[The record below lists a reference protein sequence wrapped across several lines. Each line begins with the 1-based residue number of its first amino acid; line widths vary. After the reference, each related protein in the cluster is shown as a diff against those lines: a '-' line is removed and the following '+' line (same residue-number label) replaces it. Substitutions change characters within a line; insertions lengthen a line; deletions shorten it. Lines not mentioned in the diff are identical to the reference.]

1 MFDSQAI
8 AAGAARSVFSYDAQ
22 HDRLIRLVFPRD
34 DGPDRILLPNRL
46 RVHEEVSR
54 CFRVEA
60 ELLSDDAQI
69 PLKSMMGRMVTI
81 SLVREDGSLRY
92 FNGYVTEFRFIRAD
106 GGFAFYQMALEPWLA
121 FARLRKD
128 NVSFHGKSVIELTEL
143 TFAHYRQA
151 DWRTHIVDELPRMT
165 CANQYDETDYN
176 HLHRRWEAHGLA
188 YHYEHREDGHTLW
201 LYDKSYL
208 VQPID
213 PTGIDD
219 SGVIPFRD
227 KAGSL
232 EEDGIREWT
241 AVRRLGSGRVT
252 LASFDYKNPVVQ
264 RSSAQSLNEQGD
276 VYPYEIYENTGS
288 YGFRTRDDGEK
299 LAYRRMGE
307 RDANTQT
314 FDARGNDRT
323 VQPGRFF
330 KLGGHFSAALRAP
343 RRGEPAKASIRDRHY
358 LILSVDHEASNN
370 YQAGPGAPSHYE
382 NTLRCVRKDI
392 QWRPGRHYNS
402 QPCTYPGIQTA
413 IVVGPEGAEIHTDG
427 YGRVK
432 IQFHWDRQ
440 GKYDENSSPWLRVM
454 SPGAGREFG
463 NIRLPRVGEEVA
475 VVFLD
480 GNIDHPVIL
489 GGLHNYTHMPPW
501 QLPEQR
507 ALSGL
512 RSRELAADGGSRR
525 GNHLV
530 LDDTPGKI
538 QAQLKSDHQCSQ
550 LSLGHI
556 TRIEDTGGRK
566 DARGEGWELR
576 TDGHGVARAAQGML
590 ITTEARPNAASHI
603 KDMGETCHRLTAA
616 AEQHRLLG
624 DVALKNGA
632 QETGDNQV
640 DVAIVLQAQGKEI
653 EGAPSGKG
661 GFPELAQPHLVLVS
675 PAGIASTTA
684 QSTHIASDLN
694 TAITSGKSVS
704 IAAGDGFFASIRQA
718 FRLFVQKAGMK
729 LIAASGDIDVKA
741 LSDNV
746 NVLAKL
752 NITHTAN
759 RIVISAKEDI
769 VINGGGSYAKFSAG
783 GIECGT
789 TGTFTAH
796 AASHHLDPAKNM
808 AAPDLKSNV
817 VDVSVKRDL
826 HLEYVDAD
834 NNPLQHDPIQ
844 AHAWDGHQHDSTL
857 DAAGKTILSNVSRG
871 SFRAE
876 QIKRK

>member
-1 MFDSQAI
+1 MDGSQAI
-8 AAGAARSVFSYDAQ
+8 AAGAARSAFSYDAQ
-22 HDRLIRLVFPRD
+22 HDRLLRMHFPRD

-46 RVHEEVSR
+46 RAHEAVSR

-69 PLKSMMGRMVTI
+69 PLKAMMGRMVTI
-81 SLVREDGSLRY
+81 ALVREDGSLRY

-106 GGFAFYQMALEPWLA
+106 GGFAFYQMVLEPWLT
-121 FARLRKD
+121 FAKLRKD

-151 DWRTHIVDELPRMT
+151 DWRTHIVDEFPRMT

-176 HLHRRWEAHGLA
+176 HLHRRWEALGLA
-188 YHYEHREDGHTLW
+188 YHYEHRADGHTLW

-241 AVRRLGSGRVT
+241 AVRRLGAGRVT
-252 LASFDYKNPVVQ
+252 LSSFDYKNPVVQ
-264 RSSAQSLNEQGD
+264 RSSVESLNEQGD
-276 VYPYEIYENTGS
+276 VYPYEVYENTGS
-288 YGFRTRDDGEK
+288 HGFRIRDEGER

-307 RDANTQT
+307 RDAHRQY
-314 FDARGNDRT
+314 FEARGNDRT
-323 VQPGRFF
+323 AQPGRFF

-370 YQAGPGAPSHYE
+370 YQAGPGAPSHYG
-382 NTLRCVRKDI
+382 NTFRCVRKDI

-402 QPCTYPGIQTA
+402 EPCTYPGIQTA

-432 IQFHWDRQ
+432 VQFHWDRQ

-489 GGLHNYTHMPPW
+489 GSLYNCTHMPPW

-507 ALSGL
+507 ALTGL
-512 RSRELAADGGSRR
+512 RSRELGDGNGGRR

-530 LDDTPGKI
+530 MDDTAGKI
-538 QAQLKSDHQCSQ
+538 QAQLKSDHLCSQ

-556 TRIEDTGGRK
+556 TRIEDTSGRK
-566 DARGEGWELR
+566 HARGEGWELR
-576 TDGHGVARAAQGML
+576 TDGHGVARAARGML
-590 ITTEARPNAASHI
+590 ITTEARQGGRGTI
-603 KDMGETCHRLTAA
+603 KDMGETCRRLIAA
-616 AEQHRLLG
+616 AEQHQLLG
-624 DVALKNGA
+624 DVAQKNGA
-632 QETGDNQV
+632 QEAGDNQTG
-640 DVAIVLQAQGKEI
+640 VAAVLQAQSKEI
-653 EGAPSGKG
+653 EGAASGKG
-661 GFPELAQPHLVLVS
+661 SFPELTQPHLVLAS

-694 TAITSGKSVS
+694 TAITTGKSVS

-729 LIAASGDIDVKA
+729 MVAAAGDIDIRA
-741 LSDNV
+741 LSDNI
-746 NVLAKL
+746 NLLAKL
-752 NITHTAN
+752 SITQTAN
-759 RIVISAKEDI
+759 HITITAKEEV
-769 VINGGGSYAKFSAG
+769 VINGGGSYASFNAG
-783 GIECGT
+783 GIELGT
-789 TGTFTAH
+789 NGTFIAQ
-796 AASHHLDPAKNM
+796 AATHSFVGPKNLST
-808 AAPDLKSNV
+808 PDMPVMQRVQVETKLK
-817 VDVSVKRDL
+817 
-826 HLEYVDAD
+826 
-834 NNPLQHDPIQ
+834 
-844 AHAWDGHQHDSTL
+844 
-857 DAAGKTILSNVSRG
+857 LSL
-871 SFRAE
+871 
-876 QIKRK
+876 